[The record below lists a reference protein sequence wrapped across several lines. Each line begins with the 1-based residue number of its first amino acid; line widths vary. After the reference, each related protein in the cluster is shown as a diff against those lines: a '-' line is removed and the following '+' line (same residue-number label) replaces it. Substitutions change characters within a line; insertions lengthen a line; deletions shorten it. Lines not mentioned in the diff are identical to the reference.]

1 MAGTPEEAHSRLWE
15 NREEEEKE
23 DYKYI
28 GPSTK
33 RRRKGEEGKRS
44 D

>member
-23 DYKYI
+23 DYKQI
-28 GPSTK
+28 GPSAK